1 MMSILICPVCGQE
14 LSKEGRTY
22 TCPAH
27 HSFDIAREG
36 YVNLMAGKPPAV
48 GDNRD
53 MIAARHRTLE
63 SGIYA
68 PLCEALRDAASEAP
82 SGLFLD
88 VGCGEGYYTE
98 RMAKARCGDTVGID
112 ISKDALKLSCRRLP
126 EATLA
131 VASAYHLP
139 LASGTV
145 SLLSA
150 IFAPMAT
157 EEFFR
162 VLEPHGRLVL
172 AVPGPYHLFGM
183 KQILYDTPYKNAE
196 QDTALDGFT
205 LIKKQTVAFPFTL
218 PSQEAIA
225 DLFTMTP
232 YCYRTPR
239 AGRERLAALKE
250 LSLSAEFYVL
260 VYEKAKP

>member
-1 MMSILICPVCGQE
+1 MSLLCCPVCGRE
-14 LSKEGRTY
+14 LTKAERAY
-22 TCPAH
+22 TCPARH
-27 HSFDIAREG
+27 TFDIAREG

-48 GDNRD
+48 GDNRE

-68 PLCEALRDAASEAP
+68 RFCEALREVAAEAP
-82 SGLFLD
+82 QGTFLD

-98 RMAKARCGDTVGID
+98 RMALSRTGDVIGID

-126 EATLA
+126 RATLA

-139 LASGTV
+139 LADCSV
-145 SLLSA
+145 ALLSA

-157 EEFFR
+157 EEFHR
-162 VLEPHGRLVL
+162 VLNVGGRLVL
-172 AVPGPYHLFGM
+172 AVPGPRHLFGM
-183 KQILYDTPYKNAE
+183 KEILYDTPYENE
-196 QDTALDGFT
+196 VQDTALAGFT
-205 LIKKQTVAFPFTL
+205 LLEKRAVTFDLTL

-225 DLFTMTP
+225 DLFAMTP

-239 AGRERLAALKE
+239 AGRERLAALDT
-250 LSLSAEFYVL
+250 LSISAEFYVL